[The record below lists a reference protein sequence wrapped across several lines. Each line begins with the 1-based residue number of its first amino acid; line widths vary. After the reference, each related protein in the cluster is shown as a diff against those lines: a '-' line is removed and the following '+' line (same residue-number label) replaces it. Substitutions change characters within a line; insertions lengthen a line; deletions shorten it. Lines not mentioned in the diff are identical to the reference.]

1 MIVMHNDLF
10 YTSYS
15 FTKENEQ
22 KGFETIEKILEKY
35 PLLRYKYKQNAHDF
49 GSYRSIEIYHEDSRE
64 EDHDEYCDL
73 INCLC
78 DSKGLEQAQAFESE
92 VQANEEMQLIL

>member
-1 MIVMHNDLF
+1 MHNDLF

-22 KGFETIEKILEKY
+22 KGFELIETILEKY

-49 GSYRSIEIYHEDSRE
+49 GSYRSIEIYHEDIQDS
-64 EDHDEYCDL
+64 DHDIECDL
-73 INCLC
+73 DDCLC
-78 DSKGLEQAQAFESE
+78 DSKGLEQAREFENE